1 MSVYDE
7 IGGADAVKVAV
18 AVFYNRV
25 TVDELLTPWFAGI
38 DLERLKAHQR
48 AFLTAALGGP
58 DVFLGRTM
66 EAAHQPLA
74 ITDEAFDRIA
84 EHLAASLLD
93 VGVDPVHVRTVIDR
107 IEPMREQVVANRA
120 GATTSR

>member
-7 IGGADAVKVAV
+7 IGGSDAVTVAV

-25 TVDELLTPWFAGI
+25 TVDEMLAPWFDGV
-38 DLERLKAHQR
+38 DLERLKGHQR

-58 DVFLGRTM
+58 DIFLGRSM
-66 EAAHQPLA
+66 AAAHQPLS

-84 EHLAASLLD
+84 EHLAAALLD
-93 VGVDPVHVRTVIDR
+93 TGVDPVHVRAAMDR
-107 IEPMREQVVANRA
+107 IEPLRQQVVADRA
-120 GATTSR
+120 GAARVD